1 MISKTGCALL
11 LASAICAASTFP
23 GAPRA
28 ALASPQRAPAPAMAA
43 VNVAPDDAWDDRFG
57 KAGKPVIYAMTMA
70 PNGDIYVGGIFSPA
84 VNGIPARNIA
94 RWDGRRWNA
103 LGDGLDDAVYSIVVS
118 GTAVIASGLFLNA
131 GGVAVSH
138 IAAWNT
144 QSETW
149 SALGAGLD
157 GYAKALAVGGGN
169 LYAGGS
175 FDTAGGTVARNIAR
189 WDGASWSA
197 LGSGV
202 DNMVMAL
209 AWAGNQ
215 LYAGGY
221 FEMAGG
227 NPASRLAAWD
237 GGAWSE
243 FNGGAGDA
251 VTSIAPFGLGIAIAG
266 WFTTVGPV
274 TQTVNARSVARWSGS
289 DWSAPGGGIAPPGWA
304 KALAAA
310 GGNLYAAGTFTTA
323 GGIPANH
330 VARWDGAAWTSLG
343 SGLSQTSGAFD
354 ASALAADATQVYVG
368 GAFDRAGGV
377 TTPNIARWGSS
388 NGAWSALGQGINDDR
403 VGDAEVSAVVRTLLP
418 VGGDV
423 IAAGHYREA
432 GGVRVNAVSRWSNAA
447 GAWSAVG
454 GGLGG
459 DASVY
464 ALAMYGS
471 DLYAGGAFTDAG
483 GVSVAN
489 IARWNSA
496 SGAWSPLGS
505 GANGFVSAIAAGP
518 GKVYIGGGFQQAGG
532 APANYLAEWDGVS
545 WKPLGD
551 GVISYGPSVLALEL
565 LGDDLFI
572 GGQFTSLS
580 GTIATSIGRWNTL
593 ARQYYDI
600 GGVGGCFKAGCL
612 APRVNALK
620 SNGAELFVAGDFTT
634 AGGVPASG
642 IAAWN
647 GASWSA
653 LGAGVN
659 GPIYGIAAGPFEL
672 FAAGAFT
679 MAGGA
684 PANHIARWDRVT
696 RAWSA
701 LGSGITLDDR
711 LSYPSVNAVAL
722 SGGAVYAGGDLIAA
736 GGKPSWHIARWQM
749 PAVVAATIPPA
760 GGGLASGY
768 DNTGYAF
775 ASGTFASAAI
785 ITHTALLT
793 GAPPTGSLIGISHF
807 YAITATISGSG
818 APVQP
823 LKPYTV
829 TIVYDPADLGG
840 AYAGGLALY
849 AWDGGQWIKETSSR
863 VNPVSNAVIATPTH
877 FSIWGVLGPARKDA
891 YLPVAR
897 R

>member
-1 MISKTGCALL
+1 MISKRWRALI
-11 LASAICAASTFP
+11 LAGAICAASALP
-23 GAPRA
+23 VGLPAARA
-28 ALASPQRAPAPAMAA
+28 SSGRAPAMAIA
-43 VNVAPDDAWDDRFG
+43 AAASDDAWDDRFG

-118 GTAVIASGLFLNA
+118 GTAVIASGVFLNA

-138 IAAWNT
+138 IAVWNT

-149 SALGAGLD
+149 SALGSGLD
-157 GYAKALAVGGGN
+157 GYAKALAVGGGS

-175 FDTAGGTVARNIAR
+175 FDIAGGTIAHNIAR
-189 WDGASWSA
+189 WDGANWAA

-209 AWAGNQ
+209 TWVGNQ

-227 NPASRLAAWD
+227 NPASRLAVWD

-243 FNGGAGDA
+243 FHGGASDA
-251 VTSIAPFGLGIAIAG
+251 VTSIAPDGLGIAIAG
-266 WFTTVGPV
+266 WFTAVGPI
-274 TQTVNARSVARWSGS
+274 TQTVSARAVARWNGS

-304 KALAAA
+304 RALAAA

-330 VARWDGAAWTSLG
+330 IARWDGATWAPLG

-354 ASALAADATQVYVG
+354 VSALVAGAGRVYVG
-368 GAFDRAGGV
+368 GAFDRAGGI
-377 TTPNIARWGSS
+377 TAPNIARWDSS
-388 NGAWSALGQGINDDR
+388 GGAWSALGQGINDDR
-403 VGDAEVSAVVRTLLP
+403 IGDAEVSAVVRALLP
-418 VGGDV
+418 VGGDM

-432 GGVRVNAVSRWSNAA
+432 GGARVNAISRWNNAA
-447 GAWSAVG
+447 GGWSAVG

-483 GVSVAN
+483 GMSALN

-505 GANGFVSAIAAGP
+505 GINGFVSAIAAGP
-518 GKVYIGGGFQQAGG
+518 GKVYVGGGFQQAGG
-532 APANYLAEWDGVS
+532 VPANYLAEWDGVG
-545 WKPLGD
+545 WQPLGD

-565 LGDDLFI
+565 AGNDLFI

-580 GTIATSIGRWNTL
+580 GTIATSLGRWNTL
-593 ARQYYDI
+593 TRQYSDI

-612 APRVNALK
+612 APRVYALE
-620 SNGAELFVAGDFTT
+620 SSGADLFVAGDFTS
-634 AGGVPASG
+634 AGGVPANG

-647 GASWSA
+647 GATWSA

-659 GPIYGIAAGPFEL
+659 GPVYGIAAGPFEL
-672 FAAGAFT
+672 YAVGAFT

-701 LGSGITLDDR
+701 LGSGLTLYDR
-711 LSYPSVNAVAL
+711 LSYPTVNAVAIAG
-722 SGGAVYAGGDLIAA
+722 SAVYAAGDLVAA
-736 GGKPSWHIARWQM
+736 GGKPSWHIARWQI
-749 PAVVAATIPPA
+749 PAVAAAIIPPA

-775 ASGTFASAAI
+775 APGAFASAAI

-793 GAPPTGSLIGISHF
+793 EVPPAGSLVGVSHF
-807 YAITATISGSG
+807 YAITATTGSG

-829 TIVYDPADLGG
+829 TIVYDPAELGG
-840 AYAGGLALY
+840 AFAGGLALY
-849 AWDGGQWIKETSSR
+849 GWDGAQWLKEAGSR
-863 VNPVSNAVIATPTH
+863 VSVVSHTVIATPTH

-891 YLPVAR
+891 YLPAIR